1 MIYALVEEPRILL
14 ILVVLVAIQ
23 DARSAAMNGQG
34 AFIVMDIESLTP
46 SREHWRRTRDI
57 MSNYAEA
64 AALPPEPSNRAAS
77 IEDS

>member
-1 MIYALVEEPRILL
+1 
-14 ILVVLVAIQ
+14 
-23 DARSAAMNGQG
+23 MNGQG